1 MDFAIIKTGGKQY
14 KVKEGDTLNIEK
26 VDKEEGDEIIFDQVL
41 MKSDDGDFEIGTP
54 VIEGSKVNAKVV
66 EHGKGEKVTIFRYKP
81 KNRHRRKVGHRQPYT
96 KIEIQS
102 IS

>member
-14 KVKEGDTLNIEK
+14 KVKEGDVLNIEK
-26 VDKEEGDEIIFDQVL
+26 IDKEEGDEVVFDQVL

-54 VIEGSKVNAKVV
+54 VIKGSKVSAKVLS
-66 EHGKGEKVTIFRYKP
+66 HGKGEKVTIFRYKP

-102 IS
+102 VN